1 MQNTQKDSKEK
12 GKKYV
17 RVRDEI
23 APALEEAVLSNF
35 HRTRIFLTWNEG
47 VRTIRQRVTM
57 VDFLHD
63 AWSYVKTGQVTVS
76 VDEPAVE
83 DTVQMI
89 FDILSDVCERNGCEI
104 AGKCVVTGDCAEISV
119 RPNVLSDG
127 LKIKRFGSVSE
138 GGCDMPGKK
147 CK

>member
-1 MQNTQKDSKEK
+1 MPKTQNDSKEK

-23 APALEEAVLSNF
+23 DPALEEAVLSNF

-47 VRTIRQRVTM
+47 VRTIRQRVTL

-76 VDEPAVE
+76 VYEPAVE

-89 FDILSDVCERNGCEI
+89 FDILGDVCERNSCGVV
-104 AGKCVVTGDCAEISV
+104 GKCVVTGDYAEISV

-127 LKIKRFGSVSE
+127 LKIKRFGSFSE
-138 GGCDMPGKK
+138 GGV
-147 CK
+147 

>member
-1 MQNTQKDSKEK
+1 MQNTQNAGKEK
-12 GKKYV
+12 WKKYV

-23 APALEEAVLSNF
+23 DPTLEEAVLSNF
-35 HRTRIFLTWNEG
+35 YRTRIFLTWNEG
-47 VRTIRQRVTM
+47 VRTIRQRVTL

-76 VDEPAVE
+76 VYEPAVE

-89 FDILSDVCERNGCEI
+89 FDILGDVCERNCCEI

-127 LKIKRFGSVSE
+127 LKIKRFGSFSE
-138 GGCDMPGKK
+138 GGV
-147 CK
+147 